1 MTREN
6 EREMEQE
13 IARVMCFSESVCI
26 SERVGVHECVRISQD
41 RKRKNKRVRGLR
53 VCKCAPYACMRV

>member
-1 MTREN
+1 
-6 EREMEQE
+6 MEQE

-53 VCKCAPYACMRV
+53 VCKCAPVRACVRACVCV